1 MGQLALS
8 YTLQQGLSLQQLFLS
23 ALAAAAHPKFGFKA
37 EELREQAVVW
47 KVVCPLAALGGLLA
61 LEGLGQRKA
70 GEEFSRGL
78 AGLGGEMGNLNS
90 QQLSTCPSLDKRKF
104 GELQCFA
111 VCWAV

>member
-23 ALAAAAHPKFGFKA
+23 ALAAAAHLKFGFIFFKA

-61 LEGLGQRKA
+61 LEGLGRCKA

-90 QQLSTCPSLDKRKF
+90 QQWGTCPSLDKRKF

-111 VCWAV
+111 VC

>member
-23 ALAAAAHPKFGFKA
+23 ALAAAAHLKFGFKA
-37 EELREQAVVW
+37 KELREQAVVW

-61 LEGLGQRKA
+61 LEGLGPCKA

-90 QQLSTCPSLDKRKF
+90 QQLSTCLSLDKRKF

-111 VCWAV
+111 VC